1 MKDYI
6 RERVVD
12 IADYLIAHKCTVRA
26 VADVFCVSKST
37 AHKDLAERLP
47 RVDSERY
54 KLIAAILADNCGSLR
69 RAGKGTQKQKNYRR
83 QSGCVKRKNKIG
95 VNPAKD

>member
-1 MKDYI
+1 MKEYI
-6 RERVVD
+6 RERVME

-47 RVDSERY
+47 QVDPERY
-54 KLIAAILADNCGSLR
+54 KIIAAILANNWNDRYVRGGISTHNKY
-69 RAGKGTQKQKNYRR
+69 KG
-83 QSGCVKRKNKIG
+83 
-95 VNPAKD
+95 